1 MNEIE
6 RMLDLMSRPPE
17 PAAEVVTLDRSV
29 VVQLLAEREHKGPLD
44 PVVTYLRA
52 ELAQPK
58 VELWAMHSVGPGEI
72 YPALDREHAE
82 KMVADMRECEQ
93 SEKQRLIDKKCP
105 SLEHWCD
112 WVVNI
117 VPSPWEPDE
126 HFQELASQTLD
137 EEKGARAGWAKADDD
152 RTKLLDAVSHAL
164 DYCTPEKLRDLGD
177 VGLID
182 VLTLLADAVSDVL
195 AEEVAR
201 KKRLEELEER
211 LAKAVKP

>member
-1 MNEIE
+1 MSDVE
-6 RMLDLMSRPPE
+6 RMLDLMCRPPE
-17 PAAEVVTLDRSV
+17 PAAEVVTLDRAV

-82 KMVADMRECEQ
+82 KMVADMRACEQ

-117 VPSPWEPDE
+117 VPSPFEPAE
-126 HFQELASQTLD
+126 HFEELASQTLD
-137 EEKGARAGWAKADDD
+137 EEKSVRAGWAKADDD
-152 RTKLLDAVSHAL
+152 RGKLLLQMELIANIAEGSTTANSLPNIGRIARAVIAEV
-164 DYCTPEKLRDLGD
+164 T
-177 VGLID
+177 
-182 VLTLLADAVSDVL
+182 

-201 KKRLEELEER
+201 KQRLKELDER
-211 LAKAVKP
+211 LTKVGKS